1 MSNVSDIEQSLQ
13 KIIDNIYRDSEL
25 VDQYSRRSASD
36 EYFRLL
42 DERAKQDQEF
52 RSANLNQNT
61 INPPIKT
68 QPNKND

>member
-52 RSANLNQNT
+52 RSANHNQGGL
-61 INPPIKT
+61 NPPIKT